1 MESANPILLAVN
13 FLKETYIVNKKFQ
26 TKKIA
31 LAVALSF
38 GASLVLAQS
47 GPIKI
52 GVVTPLSGTYTPI
65 GEQVKM
71 GLDLAAKEINAAG
84 GINGRKIDLIYE
96 DEEANPA
103 VATQKAEKLFQVEKV
118 DFLTGTVN
126 SGSTLAV
133 GQLAERNNK
142 LIATTVSF
150 ADSITADK
158 CSPNVFRVNARA
170 GMQSA
175 ALAAWVDKEIPKANI
190 FFIGPDYEMG
200 RSTVSAFKRASTEK
214 GAKDVGEVFAPLDN
228 KDYSPYFGQVRA
240 AKPNVIYTS
249 VAGND
254 TVRLFT
260 QMDEYGVNKGVTIV
274 GASGT
279 VTSQNMGA
287 IGKSANGFVTGVG
300 YSPKLD
306 NPANKKFVADFQKA
320 YNKLPDLYGADSY
333 GLLYFYK
340 AAVEKAKSTE
350 TDKVRNAMN
359 DLSWQTPQGTK
370 KMRAGDHQ
378 AMQDM
383 FAVRVENG
391 EFNIVGRVPSDQAIG
406 PDTCTRF

>member
-1 MESANPILLAVN
+1 M
-13 FLKETYIVNKKFQ
+13 KKQFQ

-31 LAVALSF
+31 LAVALSL
-38 GASLVLAQS
+38 GASLVVAQS

-84 GINGRKIDLIYE
+84 GINGRKINLIYE

-150 ADSITADK
+150 ADSITGDK

-200 RSTVSAFKRASTEK
+200 RSTVSAFKKASTEK

-254 TVRLFT
+254 TVRLFS
-260 QMDEYGVNKGVTIV
+260 QMDEYGLNKGVTLV

-320 YNKLPDLYGADSY
+320 YSKLPDLYGADSY

-350 TDKVRNAMN
+350 TDKVRAAMD

-406 PDTCTRF
+406 PDVCTRF

>member
-1 MESANPILLAVN
+1 M
-13 FLKETYIVNKKFQ
+13 KKQFQ

-31 LAVALSF
+31 LAVALSL
-38 GASLVLAQS
+38 GASLVYAQTS
-47 GPIKI
+47 PIKI

-71 GLDLAAKEINAAG
+71 GLDLAAKEINATG

-118 DFLTGTVN
+118 EFLTGTVN

-200 RSTVSAFKRASTEK
+200 RSTVSAFKKASTEK

-350 TDKVRNAMN
+350 TDKVRAAMN

-391 EFNIVGRVPSDQAIG
+391 EFNIVGRVSSDQAIG